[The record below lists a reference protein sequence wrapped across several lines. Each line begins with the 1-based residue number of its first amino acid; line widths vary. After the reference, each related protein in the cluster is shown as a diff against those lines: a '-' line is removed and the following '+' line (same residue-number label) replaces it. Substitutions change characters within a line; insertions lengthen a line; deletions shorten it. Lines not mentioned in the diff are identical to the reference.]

1 MDPRP
6 SGAVRLKLDAD
17 EGFRSLVVLARVMC
31 ADGRLGAQGLSNVLH
46 ALASMH
52 ARGVLSVDGDATNL
66 RGLVAALER
75 ATPRLSKKM
84 TSQAAANAIWALA
97 TMRWELG
104 ADAWDALE
112 AAVVRLGGARGSMNG
127 QEVANVLWA
136 YATFGWDLAEETW
149 SALDGAVT
157 SVAGGG
163 GGGGGTEN
171 DNGSNGSDSSV
182 SSSGYGR
189 NRFPKHYDPGGDAR
203 TAMSA
208 RAVANALWGFATLGR
223 RPSPAAWKALERTM
237 IRTSDTMN
245 AHDVCNVWWSY
256 VTLESSPSLPAARD
270 ALEAAT
276 ARLTRTM
283 ASKDVANVTWA
294 LSMLPRDAPPPQ
306 ESTLTAIER
315 AEVRLAGSMRARDV
329 ASALLGHATNA
340 GRRRRLSTASG
351 ADAWDSLSD
360 AVGRVG
366 HEMSYED
373 VSNILWAHAVIGA
386 SPSEGAVRAIERAIV
401 RLGGGGGGGGP
412 IVVAPKETSNVFY
425 AYARLGLDPGDDA
438 LKALDAAVETSASS
452 MNAQACSITL
462 WSVVA
467 LAATRGTRLPG
478 CYVTLWDAASKLDPA
493 SFLDAN
499 WCAFFH
505 ASMIHAELLEAR
517 DDGDDGDDD
526 DDGDDGDDGG
536 GGGEMRALLRAARAN
551 YPAWLEA
558 RSMHWSPYDRVGV
571 VNADP

>member
-223 RPSPAAWKALERTM
+223 RPSPAALKALERTM

-340 GRRRRLSTASG
+340 GRRRRLSTA
-351 ADAWDSLSD
+351 
-360 AVGRVG
+360 
-366 HEMSYED
+366 
-373 VSNILWAHAVIGA
+373 
-386 SPSEGAVRAIERAIV
+386 
-401 RLGGGGGGGGP
+401 
-412 IVVAPKETSNVFY
+412 
-425 AYARLGLDPGDDA
+425 
-438 LKALDAAVETSASS
+438 
-452 MNAQACSITL
+452 
-462 WSVVA
+462 
-467 LAATRGTRLPG
+467 
-478 CYVTLWDAASKLDPA
+478 
-493 SFLDAN
+493 
-499 WCAFFH
+499 
-505 ASMIHAELLEAR
+505 
-517 DDGDDGDDD
+517 
-526 DDGDDGDDGG
+526 
-536 GGGEMRALLRAARAN
+536 
-551 YPAWLEA
+551 
-558 RSMHWSPYDRVGV
+558 
-571 VNADP
+571 